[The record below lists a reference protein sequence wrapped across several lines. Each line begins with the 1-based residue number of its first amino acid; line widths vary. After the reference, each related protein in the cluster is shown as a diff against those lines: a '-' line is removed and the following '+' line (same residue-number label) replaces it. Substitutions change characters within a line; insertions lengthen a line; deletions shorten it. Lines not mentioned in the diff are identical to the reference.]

1 MAVIEKR
8 ERKDGIK
15 YRAKVRIHGFPTQEK
30 TFDRITD
37 AKIWAQQVE
46 SSIRKGEFQNI
57 VKEAKKHTLS
67 EVITRYRQEILP
79 NKALNTQRMEN
90 TYLKYWEKQLGD
102 YALSYI
108 DPQAI
113 STMLSELKASG
124 DSRVKATPKNT
135 TTPPR
140 LKSAKTI
147 KHYRDHLEM
156 LFTHAKQWGWMGAN
170 PLAQLQRVTRINNSR
185 VRYLDDSERENLL
198 KACRNS
204 PNEQLYPIVIFALST
219 GARLNEILKLTLNDV
234 NLTTGQAILR
244 ETKNGETRTIPI
256 TSHLKDILTAHIQW
270 VKEHYA
276 KEAPALK
283 NQYLFPRH
291 DGLAP
296 IDIRKAWENAR
307 SKAEIQDFRFHD
319 LRHSAASYLA
329 MNGATLLEIA
339 AVLGHKTLQM
349 VKRYSHL
356 SESHTTNIVSKM
368 NDSIFNTCS

>member
-108 DPQAI
+108 DPQSIA
-113 STMLSELKASG
+113 TMLSELKASG
-124 DSRVKATPKNT
+124 DSRVKATPENI

-170 PLAQLQRVTRINNSR
+170 PLAQIQRVTRINNSR
-185 VRYLDDSERENLL
+185 TRYLDDSERQSLL

-204 PNEQLYPIVIFALST
+204 PNKQLYPIVIFALST

-234 NLTTGQAILR
+234 NLKTGQAILR

-256 TSHLKDILTAHIQW
+256 TSHLKDILTAHIEW

-276 KEAPALK
+276 KEALSLK
-283 NQYLFPRH
+283 NQYLFPRN

-307 SKAEIQDFRFHD
+307 TKAEIQDFRFHD

-356 SESHTTNIVSKM
+356 SENHTANIVSKM
-368 NDSIFNTCS
+368 NDSIFKK

>member
-30 TFDRITD
+30 TFDKISE

-46 SSIRKGEFQNI
+46 SSIRKGEFLNV
-57 VKEAKKHTLS
+57 VKEAKKHNLS
-67 EVITRYRQEILP
+67 EVIARYRLEVLP

-90 TYLKYWEKQLGD
+90 TYLKYWERELGE

-108 DPQAI
+108 DPQTI
-113 STMLSELKASG
+113 SLKLTELKSSG
-124 DSRVKATPKNT
+124 DSRIKAIPDNPI
-135 TTPPR
+135 PPQR

-147 KHYRDHLEM
+147 KHYRDHLEI
-156 LFTHAKQWGWMGAN
+156 LFNNAKQWGWAGTS
-170 PLAQLQRVTRINNSR
+170 PLTQIQGPKRINNAR
-185 VRYLDDSERENLL
+185 TRYLDDSERESLL
-198 KACRNS
+198 KACQSS
-204 PNEQLYPIVIFALST
+204 PNKQLYPIVIFALST

-234 NLTTGQAILR
+234 SLKNGQAILR

-256 TSHLKDILTAHIQW
+256 TSHLKDILEPHILW
-270 VKEHYA
+270 VKEQYSLQAH
-276 KEAPALK
+276 ALK
-283 NQYLFPRH
+283 NQYLFPRT

-307 SKAEIQDFRFHD
+307 TKAEIQDFRFHD

-356 SESHTTNIVSKM
+356 SESHTANIVSKM
-368 NDSIFNTCS
+368 NNTIFRTNS